1 MKKESPVTPALLII
15 LDGFGCRKCNT
26 DNAIAQATKPN
37 WDKYWQQYPHTL
49 IQASESAV
57 GLPSGQMGNSEVGHL
72 NIGAGRVVYQE
83 FTRIDLAI
91 KGTSF
96 FTNPALKRAVDLAL
110 ENNRAL
116 HILGLLSDGG
126 VHSHER
132 HIHAMLAM
140 AADAGLKK
148 IYVHA
153 FLDGRDTAPKSAEL
167 YLNNLQSKIDE
178 IGAGQIASIIGR
190 YYAMDRDNRWARV
203 QTAYD
208 LITQGKADFS
218 ATDALDG
225 LAQAYARG
233 ETDEFVKATSIVP
246 AGTQPVRVED
256 GDSIVFM
263 NFRSDRARQISR
275 PFIEPDFNEFER
287 PYAPKIA
294 DFCTLTG
301 YSDDFNVSVAFPPE
315 KIRNGFGEH
324 IAQLGL
330 KQLRIAETEKYPHVT
345 FFFNGGEELVYEGEE
360 RIMVPSPNVAT
371 YDMQPEMSAFELTD
385 KLVEAIESKKF
396 DAIICNYAN
405 ADMVGHTGNLEAA
418 IKAIEAIDACLG
430 RVIPAMLA
438 TGGEVLITADHGN
451 AELML
456 DEVTRQAYTAHTTNL
471 VPLLYI
477 GNRPAQLLNA
487 GALEDVSP
495 TLLNIMGV
503 KQPEDMTG
511 KSLIEYE

>member
-1 MKKESPVTPALLII
+1 MKKDAPVTPALLII

-26 DNAIAQATKPN
+26 DNAIAQAHKPN

-110 ENNRAL
+110 ENDRAL

-132 HIHAMLAM
+132 HIYAMLAM
-140 AADAGLKK
+140 AANAGLKK
-148 IYVHA
+148 VYVHA

-167 YLNNLQSKIDE
+167 YLSNLQAKINE
-178 IGAGQIASIIGR
+178 LKVGQIASIIGR

-218 ATDALDG
+218 ATDALSG

-246 AGTQPVRVED
+246 AGTQPVHVED

-324 IAQLGL
+324 IAKLGL

-371 YDMQPEMSAFELTD
+371 YDMKPEMSAFELTD
-385 KLVEAIESKKF
+385 KLVEAIESKHF

-405 ADMVGHTGNLEAA
+405 ADMVGHTGNLQAA
-418 IKAIEAIDACLG
+418 IKAIEALDVCLG

-438 TGGEVLITADHGN
+438 AGGEVLITADHGN

-477 GNRPAQLLNA
+477 GNRPAQLINA

-503 KQPEDMTG
+503 KQPEEMTG
-511 KSLIEYE
+511 KSLIQYE

>member
-1 MKKESPVTPALLII
+1 MTPVLLII

-26 DNAIAQATKPN
+26 DNAIAQAHKPN
-37 WDKYWQQYPHTL
+37 WDTYWAQYPHTL

-91 KGTSF
+91 KSSYF

-110 ENNRAL
+110 DNDRAL

-132 HIHAMLAM
+132 HIYAMLTM
-140 AADAGLKK
+140 AAEAGLKK
-148 IYVHA
+148 VYVHA

-167 YLNNLQSKIDE
+167 YLQNLQAKIDE
-178 IGAGQIASIIGR
+178 LQTGQIASIIGR

-208 LITQGKADFS
+208 LITRGIADFA
-218 ATDALDG
+218 ATDALSG

-233 ETDEFVKATSIVP
+233 ETDEFIKATRIV
-246 AGTQPVRVED
+246 ATGAQPVHVED

-275 PFIEPDFNEFER
+275 PFIEPDFNAFER
-287 PYAPKIA
+287 TYAPKIA

-324 IAQLGL
+324 IAHLGL

-345 FFFNGGEELVYEGEE
+345 FFFNGGEETVYTGEE
-360 RIMVPSPNVAT
+360 RIMVPSPDVAT
-371 YDMQPEMSAFELTD
+371 YDLQPEMSAFEVTD
-385 KLVEAIESKKF
+385 KLVAAIERKHF

-405 ADMVGHTGNLEAA
+405 ADMVGHTGNLQAA
-418 IKAIEAIDACLG
+418 ILAIETLDACLG

-438 TGGEVLITADHGN
+438 TGGEILITADHGN

-477 GNRPAQLLNA
+477 GNRPAQLANA

-511 KSLIEYE
+511 KSLIQYE

>member
-1 MKKESPVTPALLII
+1 MTPVLLII

-26 DNAIAQATKPN
+26 DNAIAQAHKPN
-37 WDKYWQQYPHTL
+37 WDKYWAQYPHTL

-110 ENNRAL
+110 ENDRAL

-132 HIHAMLAM
+132 HVYAMLAM
-140 AADAGLKK
+140 AAKAGLKK
-148 IYVHA
+148 VYVHA

-167 YLNNLQSKIDE
+167 YLHNLQAKIDE
-178 IGAGQIASIIGR
+178 LQTGQIASIIGR

-218 ATDALDG
+218 AEDALSG
-225 LAQAYARG
+225 LTQAYARG
-233 ETDEFVKATSIVP
+233 ETDEFVKATRIAP
-246 AGTQPVRVED
+246 AGTQSVRVED

-287 PYAPKIA
+287 SYFPKIA

-324 IAQLGL
+324 IARLGL

-345 FFFNGGEELVYEGEE
+345 FFFNGGEETVYEGEE
-360 RIMVPSPNVAT
+360 RIMVPSPDVAT
-371 YDMQPEMSAFELTD
+371 YDMQPEMSAFEVTD
-385 KLVEAIESKKF
+385 KLVAAIERKHF

-405 ADMVGHTGNLEAA
+405 ADMVGHTGNLQAA
-418 IKAIEAIDACLG
+418 IKAIETLDACLG

-438 TGGEVLITADHGN
+438 AGGEVLITADHGN

-477 GNRPAQLLNA
+477 GHRPAQLTDA

-511 KSLIEYE
+511 KSLIQYE

>member
-1 MKKESPVTPALLII
+1 MKKDAPVTPALLII

-26 DNAIAQATKPN
+26 DNAIAQAHKPN

-110 ENNRAL
+110 ENDRAL

-132 HIHAMLAM
+132 HIYAMLAM
-140 AADAGLKK
+140 AANAGLKK
-148 IYVHA
+148 VYVHA

-167 YLNNLQSKIDE
+167 YLNNLQAKIDE
-178 IGAGQIASIIGR
+178 IKVGQIASIIGR

-218 ATDALDG
+218 ATDALSG
-225 LAQAYARG
+225 LELAYARG

-246 AGTQPVRVED
+246 TGAQPVHVED
-256 GDSIVFM
+256 GDCIVFM

-287 PYAPKIA
+287 PYAPKIV

-324 IAQLGL
+324 IAKLGL

-360 RIMVPSPNVAT
+360 RIMVPSPDVAT
-371 YDMQPEMSAFELTD
+371 YDMKPEMSAFELTD
-385 KLVEAIESKKF
+385 KLVDAIESKRF

-405 ADMVGHTGNLEAA
+405 ADMVGHTGNLQAA
-418 IKAIEAIDACLG
+418 IKAIEALDVCLG

-438 TGGEVLITADHGN
+438 AGGEVLITADHGN

-477 GNRPAQLLNA
+477 GKRAAQLINA

-503 KQPEDMTG
+503 KQPEEMTG
-511 KSLIEYE
+511 KSLIQYE

>member
-1 MKKESPVTPALLII
+1 MTPVLLII

-26 DNAIAQATKPN
+26 DNAIAQAHKPN
-37 WDKYWQQYPHTL
+37 WDKYWAQYPHTL

-110 ENNRAL
+110 ENDRAL

-132 HIHAMLAM
+132 HIYAMLAM
-140 AADAGLKK
+140 AANAGLKK
-148 IYVHA
+148 VYVHA

-167 YLNNLQSKIDE
+167 YLHNLQTKIDE
-178 IGAGQIASIIGR
+178 LQTGQIASIIGR

-203 QTAYD
+203 QTAYE

-218 ATDALDG
+218 AEDALSG

-233 ETDEFVKATSIVP
+233 ETDEFIKATRITP

-275 PFIEPDFNEFER
+275 PFIEPDFSEFER
-287 PYAPKIA
+287 TYAPKIA

-345 FFFNGGEELVYEGEE
+345 FFFNGGEETVYPGEE
-360 RIMVPSPNVAT
+360 RIMVPSPDVAT
-371 YDMQPEMSAFELTD
+371 YDLQPEMSAFEVTD
-385 KLVEAIESKKF
+385 KLVAAIERKHF

-405 ADMVGHTGNLEAA
+405 ADMVGHTGNLQAA
-418 IKAIEAIDACLG
+418 IKAIETLDACLG

-456 DEVTRQAYTAHTTNL
+456 DETTRQAYTAHTTNL

-477 GNRPAQLLNA
+477 GNRPALLTDA

-511 KSLIEYE
+511 KSLIQYE

>member
-1 MKKESPVTPALLII
+1 
-15 LDGFGCRKCNT
+15 
-26 DNAIAQATKPN
+26 
-37 WDKYWQQYPHTL
+37 
-49 IQASESAV
+49 
-57 GLPSGQMGNSEVGHL
+57 MGNSEVGHL

-96 FTNPALKRAVDLAL
+96 FANPALKHAIDVAKQNDK
-110 ENNRAL
+110 AL

-140 AADAGLKK
+140 AANEGLKK
-148 IYVHA
+148 VYLHI

-167 YLNNLQSKIDE
+167 FIANLQAKIE
-178 IGAGQIASIIGR
+178 EFQTGQVASMIGR
-190 YYAMDRDNRWARV
+190 YYAMDRDSRWQRV
-203 QTAYD
+203 KAAYD
-208 LITQGKADFS
+208 LITQGKGEFTAP
-218 ATDALDG
+218 DAMTG
-225 LAQAYARG
+225 LNMAYARG
-233 ETDEFVKATSIVP
+233 ESDEFIKATSIVP
-246 AGTQPVRVED
+246 PGATPIRIED
-256 GDSIVFM
+256 GDSMVFM

-275 PFIEPDFNEFER
+275 TFITPDFNEFER
-287 PYAPKIA
+287 EYQPKLA

-315 KIRNGFGEH
+315 RIRNGFGEY
-324 IAQLGL
+324 ISQLGL

-345 FFFNGGEELVYEGEE
+345 FFFNGGEETVYEGEE
-360 RIMVPSPNVAT
+360 RIMVPSPDVAT
-371 YDMQPEMSAFELTD
+371 YDMKPEMSAFELTD
-385 KLVEAIESKKF
+385 KLVEAIARHQF

-418 IKAIEAIDACLG
+418 IKAIEAIDLCLG
-430 RVIPAMLA
+430 RVVPAMLA
-438 TGGEVLITADHGN
+438 AGGEVLITADHGN

-456 DEVTRQAYTAHTTNL
+456 DEITRQAYTAHTTNL

-477 GNRPAQLLNA
+477 GQRQANLANA

-503 KQPEDMTG
+503 PQPGTMTG
-511 KSLIEYE
+511 KSLINFE